1 MIGILVMMNN
11 YFHDLAA
18 GIVFVCGVTMFAMVD
33 RAGKMGS
40 REAKDIVLGVYPVLV
55 HIIGGAIIFMLF
67 AGVIRTFTYKEFEWA
82 NAVGNAQV
90 PAIIV
95 KHIVLGGIFF
105 YGIAQWMKAHRKVK
119 EMRKEA
125 GLTGI

>member
-18 GIVFVCGVTMFAMVD
+18 GIVFVTGITMYVMVQKAIEND
-33 RAGKMGS
+33 TRA
-40 REAKDIVLGVYPVLV
+40 AKEIVLGVYPKLV
-55 HIIGGAIIFMLF
+55 HIIGGSIIFMLF

-82 NAVGNAQV
+82 NAVGNSQV
-90 PAIIV
+90 PAIVV

-105 YGIAQWMKAHRKVK
+105 YGIALWIKAHKKIK
-119 EMRKEA
+119 EMRKD
-125 GLTGI
+125 LGIIR

>member
-18 GIVFVCGVTMFAMVD
+18 GIVFVCGMTMFVLARKVEEI
-33 RAGKMGS
+33 GS
-40 REAKDIVLGVYPVLV
+40 RESKEIFLGTYPTLV

-82 NAVGNAQV
+82 NAVGNDQV

-95 KHIVLGGIFF
+95 KHIFLGGIFF
-105 YGIAQWMKAHRKVK
+105 YGVVLWVKSHKKVK
-119 EMRKEA
+119 EMRKELAA
-125 GLTGI
+125 GR